1 MHIPTPEE
9 IRARREL
16 LGLKQAELADK
27 ADISQSMVARIERGS
42 VDPRV
47 STLKKIVDVLNAME
61 KPKITAARVMHTPVI
76 GVGID
81 DPITRAADIMEKHGI
96 SQVPVLEGDTPVGCV
111 SEAAILNAINDRAT
125 HRAPGDQ
132 VRYYME
138 SGFPTVPKDTD
149 IETIIRILEHHHA
162 VLVMDGG
169 RVAGVITTHDLISLV
184 RNR

>member
-9 IRARREL
+9 IRARREI
-16 LGLKQAELADK
+16 LGLKQAELAEK
-27 ADISQSMVARIERGS
+27 AGISQSMVARIEKGS

-81 DPITRAADIMEKHGI
+81 DPIARAADIMEKHGI

-111 SEAAILNAINDRAT
+111 SETAILNAINDRTT
-125 HRAPGDQ
+125 HRASDDR

-138 SGFPTVPKDTD
+138 AGFPTVPKDTD
-149 IETIIRILEHHHA
+149 IETVIRILEHHHA

-184 RNR
+184 RNH